1 MGLLG
6 LRSGGV
12 AQRKRDTMEVLV
24 VFFLFFLFFFFFFAV
39 VCGGEWRR
47 RWVVFGC
54 GMGGSFVVVVVWVKG

>member
-1 MGLLG
+1 MVGLP
-6 LRSGGV
+6 
-12 AQRKRDTMEVLV
+12 QRKRDTMEVMV
-24 VFFLFFLFFFFFFAV
+24 EFFFVFFVFFFAV